1 VEGCP
6 ARAIWHQR
14 ESQLC
19 SAVSVMARR
28 VAIIGLGLIG
38 GSIGLALKRADAEAI
53 ELVGYARRP
62 ETADR
67 ARQIGAIDRTESSL
81 PHAVSRA
88 DLVILATPTMSIKEI
103 LSQIGPHVPSGC
115 VVTDVASTKVQVMQ
129 WAEESLPQG
138 VSFVGGHPMAGK
150 ELSGIEVADADLFK
164 GCTYCVVPG
173 RSAPE
178 AAVQTVVDLVHKVG
192 ARHVL
197 LIAAEHDRFVA
208 GISHLPL
215 ILASA
220 LVMATTQSPQW
231 PKMSDVAAT
240 GYQSATR
247 LASQHPR
254 MNRDICLTNGE
265 NIVAWIDEF
274 TRELQRLRSLVAEGD
289 LGLEEA
295 FERARQARNAWIEK
309 HGKTS

>member
-1 VEGCP
+1 MV
-6 ARAIWHQR
+6 
-14 ESQLC
+14 
-19 SAVSVMARR
+19 RR

-38 GSIGLALKRADAEAI
+38 GSIGLALKRAESDAI

-67 ARQIGAIDRTESSL
+67 ARQLGATDRVESSL
-81 PHAVSRA
+81 PSAVSKA
-88 DLVILATPTMSIKEI
+88 DLVILATPTMSIREI
-103 LSQIGPHVPSGC
+103 LSQIGPHLPDRC

-129 WAEESLPQG
+129 WAEESLPQS

-173 RSAPE
+173 RSASE
-178 AAVQTVVDLVHKVG
+178 AAVQTVVDLAHGLG

-197 LIAAEHDRFVA
+197 LNATEHDLFVA

-215 ILASA
+215 VLASA
-220 LVMATTQSPQW
+220 LVMATTQSPHW

-254 MNRDICLTNGE
+254 MNRDICLTNEE

-274 TRELQRLRSLVAEGD
+274 TKELQRFRNLIAEGD

-295 FERARQARNAWIEK
+295 FERARQSRNSWIEE
-309 HGKTS
+309 HGKKG

>member
-1 VEGCP
+1 
-6 ARAIWHQR
+6 
-14 ESQLC
+14 
-19 SAVSVMARR
+19 MARC

-38 GSIGLALKRADAEAI
+38 GSMGLALKGAGSEGA
-53 ELVGYARRP
+53 ELVGYARRR

-67 ARQIGAIDRTESSL
+67 ARQLGAIDRVEDSL
-81 PHAVSRA
+81 AIAVGQA

-103 LSQIGPHVPSGC
+103 LSQIGPHLPAGC
-115 VVTDVASTKVQVMQ
+115 VVTDMASTKVQVMQ
-129 WAEESLPQG
+129 WAEESLPHS

-150 ELSGIEVADADLFK
+150 ELSGIEVADAGLFK

-173 RSAPE
+173 RSASE
-178 AAVQTVVDLVHKVG
+178 AAVQTVIDLAHKVG

-197 LIAAEHDRFVA
+197 LNAADHDQFVA

-220 LVMATTQSPQW
+220 LVMATTQSPHW
-231 PKMSDVAAT
+231 PRMSDVAAT

-265 NIVAWIDEF
+265 NIVAWIDELAK
-274 TRELQRLRSLVAEGD
+274 ELQRFRSLIAEGD
-289 LGLEEA
+289 LGIEQA
-295 FERARQARNAWIEK
+295 FDRARQARNAWLEE
-309 HGKTS
+309 HGRKS

>member
-1 VEGCP
+1 
-6 ARAIWHQR
+6 
-14 ESQLC
+14 
-19 SAVSVMARR
+19 MARC

-38 GSIGLALKRADAEAI
+38 GSMGLALKGAGSEGA
-53 ELVGYARRP
+53 ELVGYARRR

-67 ARQIGAIDRTESSL
+67 ARQLGAIDRVEDSL
-81 PHAVSRA
+81 AFAVGQA

-103 LSQIGPHVPSGC
+103 LSQIGPHLPAGC

-129 WAEESLPQG
+129 WAEESLPHS

-150 ELSGIEVADADLFK
+150 ELSGIEVADAGLFK

-173 RSAPE
+173 RSASE
-178 AAVQTVVDLVHKVG
+178 AAVQTVVDLAHKVG

-197 LIAAEHDRFVA
+197 LNAADHDQFVA

-220 LVMATTQSPQW
+220 LVMATTQSPHW
-231 PKMSDVAAT
+231 PRMSDVAAT

-265 NIVAWIDEF
+265 NIVAWIDEL
-274 TRELQRLRSLVAEGD
+274 TQELQRFRSLIAEGD

-295 FERARQARNAWIEK
+295 FERARQARNAWIEE
-309 HGKTS
+309 HGKKS

>member
-1 VEGCP
+1 
-6 ARAIWHQR
+6 
-14 ESQLC
+14 
-19 SAVSVMARR
+19 MARC

-38 GSIGLALKRADAEAI
+38 GSVGLALKRAGSEAV
-53 ELVGYARRP
+53 ELVGFARRP

-67 ARQIGAIDRTESSL
+67 ARQLGAVDRVEGSL
-81 PHAVSRA
+81 ASAVSKA

-103 LSQIGPHVPSGC
+103 LSQIGPHLPDGC

-150 ELSGIEVADADLFK
+150 ELSGIEVADADLFR
-164 GCTYCVVPG
+164 GCTYCIVPG
-173 RSAPE
+173 RSASE
-178 AAVQTVVDLVHKVG
+178 AAVQTVVDLVHKVE

-197 LIAAEHDRFVA
+197 LNATDHDRFVA

-220 LVMATTQSPQW
+220 LVMATTQSPHW

-274 TRELQRLRSLVAEGD
+274 TRELQRFRSLIAEGD
-289 LGLEEA
+289 LSVEQA
-295 FERARQARNAWIEK
+295 FEKARQARNAWIEEHDRK
-309 HGKTS
+309 S